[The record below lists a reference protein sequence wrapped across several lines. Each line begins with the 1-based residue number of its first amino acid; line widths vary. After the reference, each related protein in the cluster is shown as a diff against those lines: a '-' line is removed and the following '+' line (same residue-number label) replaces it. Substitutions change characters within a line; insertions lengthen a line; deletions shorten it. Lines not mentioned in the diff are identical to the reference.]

1 MDIEQSLRMLGL
13 PERASLEQVKRA
25 FRTRAFELHPDLHP
39 NDPQAARK
47 FQQLNEAYVTL
58 THHLKARN
66 EKSETETFGS
76 TSGSA
81 REDGPDRARRAYHSR
96 TNREEVL
103 RDILSD
109 PFARQVFEDIY
120 RTIRKRGSRATV
132 LEQSASGKKQ
142 ALVKAVTSSSTGAWG
157 GLKARLR
164 SQLDDEQSITLA
176 PELLRPGQTIRFQ
189 ISRRFSGPP
198 VSLQVTLPPDY
209 VVGRPIRLK
218 GYGRRIGPFKGDLYL
233 RFLPE

>member
-1 MDIEQSLRMLGL
+1 MDIEKSLRMLGL

-25 FRTRAFELHPDLHP
+25 FRARAFELHPDLHP
-39 NDPQAARK
+39 HDPQAARK

-58 THHLKARN
+58 THHLRARS
-66 EKSETETFGS
+66 EKPESETFGS
-76 TSGSA
+76 TSRKA
-81 REDGPDRARRAYHSR
+81 RKDGPDRARRAYHSR
-96 TNREEVL
+96 TDREEVL

-142 ALVKAVTSSSTGAWG
+142 ALAKAVTSSTGAWG
-157 GLKARLR
+157 SLKERLR

-189 ISRRFSGPP
+189 ITRRFSGPP

>member
-1 MDIEQSLRMLGL
+1 MLGL
-13 PERASLEQVKRA
+13 PARASLEQVKRV
-25 FRTRAFELHPDLHP
+25 FRARAFELHPDLHP
-39 NDPQAARK
+39 DDPQAARK

-58 THHLKARN
+58 THHLQTRS
-66 EKSETETFGS
+66 EETETRA
-76 TSGSA
+76 SGDTTGRGY
-81 REDGPDRARRAYHSR
+81 REEGPDRARRAYHAR

-103 RDILSD
+103 RDILRD

-142 ALVKAVTSSSTGAWG
+142 ALVKAVTASSIGAWA

>member
-1 MDIEQSLRMLGL
+1 MNIEQSLRMLGL
-13 PERASLEQVKRA
+13 PAQASLDQVKRA
-25 FRTRAFELHPDLHP
+25 FRTRAFKLHPDLHP
-39 NDPQAARK
+39 DDPQAARK

-58 THHLKARN
+58 THHLQTRSQ
-66 EKSETETFGS
+66 KSETERFGN
-76 TSGSA
+76 TYGRA
-81 REDGPDRARRAYHSR
+81 REDGPDRARRAFHSR

-132 LEQSASGKKQ
+132 LEQSTSGKKPV
-142 ALVKAVTSSSTGAWG
+142 LVKAVTSSTGAWA
-157 GLKARLR
+157 GLKEWLS

-189 ISRRFSGPP
+189 ITRRFSGPP